1 MQEGT
6 PDRPAPQYPIES
18 VDRTLLLLEFLGQR
32 SEVKLSE
39 VRAHL
44 GVGQSTAHRLMAMLV
59 YRGFADQDPD
69 TRVYRAGPALFGV
82 GRSAA
87 EPFDIGRSARP
98 VLEWLAGESGETVH
112 LGVLSGLDIRY
123 VDVIE
128 SAATLRVTGRVG
140 RLNPAHATSLGKAM
154 LATFDDAYVRALY
167 AGRELQ
173 APTSRSIADL
183 DGLLAELGRTRGRG
197 WARNRGEMES
207 GVCSVG
213 LGVVHPLR
221 GLLGGFSIATPAA
234 RSTAALE
241 KLHADLLREAGARL
255 VETVSQV
262 SSEQNRKSR
271 Q

>member
-1 MQEGT
+1 MQEGA
-6 PDRPAPQYPIES
+6 PDRPVPQYPVEA

-44 GVGQSTAHRLMAMLV
+44 AVGQSTAHRLMAMLV
-59 YRGFADQDPD
+59 YRGFAVQDPD
-69 TRVYRAGPALFGV
+69 TRVYRAGPALFAI
-82 GRSAA
+82 GRSAVGA
-87 EPFDIGRSARP
+87 FDIGRNARP
-98 VLEWLAGESGETVH
+98 VLEWLAGESGETAH
-112 LGVLSGLDIRY
+112 LGVLSGTDVEY

-140 RLNPAHATSLGKAM
+140 RLNPAHATSMGKAM
-154 LATFDDAYVRALY
+154 LATFDDAHVRELY
-167 AGRELQ
+167 AGRELR

-183 DGLLAELGRTRGRG
+183 DGLLAELARTRSRG

-213 LGVVHPLR
+213 VGVAHPLR

-234 RSTAALE
+234 RSTPALE
-241 KLHADLLREAGARL
+241 KLHAELLREAGARL
-255 VETVSQV
+255 VETVS
-262 SSEQNRKSR
+262 
-271 Q
+271 